1 MRSRSGGAPT
11 GASTS
16 ADNATKTDIKTE
28 AATTAAPS
36 LFWSPW
42 PRRLLIGFRPTAA
55 RLGSSVRC
63 VCAAGCYAPL
73 TASREGPPWAF
84 GTGTSTAPSPR
95 TCLDRGGTRIRVL
108 ISNVCRLYYD
118 PHSLIYR
125 KATRL
130 VSPWHAQAHVVAFR
144 RPVPPDPL
152 RPGTHG
158 EYRTRRVTAALTA
171 GARTEA
177 LTERRFA
184 AFTTPSDE
192 LRHAHSRTA
201 LRRRRCARLSAPLR
215 AYYAPRLAPA
225 LELYTRKAQLRTR
238 AEACAHAAGGR

>member
-1 MRSRSGGAPT
+1 MTFCVPVEGARQRARLPAVQTTPLRPT
-11 GASTS
+11 LRP
-16 ADNATKTDIKTE
+16 K
-28 AATTAAPS
+28 PPPQPPLS
-36 LFWSPW
+36 LCWSPW

-84 GTGTSTAPSPR
+84 GTGTSTAPVSPR
-95 TCLDRGGTRIRVL
+95 THAWAGGTR

-130 VSPWHAQAHVVAFR
+130 VSPGMRKRAR
-144 RPVPPDPL
+144 
-152 RPGTHG
+152 
-158 EYRTRRVTAALTA
+158 RRVSPAGPALSPAGPAARRRTA
-171 GARTEA
+171 EA

-192 LRHAHSRTA
+192 LRHAHSRIS

-225 LELYTRKAQLRTR
+225 LEL
-238 AEACAHAAGGR
+238 

>member
-1 MRSRSGGAPT
+1 VTFCVPVRGARQRARLPAVQTTPLRPT
-11 GASTS
+11 LRP
-16 ADNATKTDIKTE
+16 K
-28 AATTAAPS
+28 PPPQPPLS
-36 LFWSPW
+36 LCWSPW

-84 GTGTSTAPSPR
+84 GTGTSTR
-95 TCLDRGGTRIRVL
+95 TVASYMLGPEVHASVTCVGFTTTRI
-108 ISNVCRLYYD
+108 
-118 PHSLIYR
+118 HSFIGKRRAWFHPGMR
-125 KATRL
+125 KRTSSRFAGR
-130 VSPWHAQAHVVAFR
+130 SR
-144 RPVPPDPL
+144 
-152 RPGTHG
+152 
-158 EYRTRRVTAALTA
+158 RTRCDRERAGRVTRRR
-171 GARTEA
+171 RTEA

-225 LELYTRKAQLRTR
+225 LEVELYTRKAQLRTR